1 MQQCKSSLVM
11 LTSKLKLKWHT
22 SEVLGQRSVST
33 LRCFSRREQSLFLF
47 SFSSCKL
54 PVISN
59 VTKGTEGDRE
69 LK

>member
-1 MQQCKSSLVM
+1 MQQYKSSLVM

-33 LRCFSRREQSLFLF
+33 LRREQSLFLF